1 MPETKSFD
9 FHYVC
14 KTTGEIDGLSFLT
27 QTEDVINGVGNLAQQ
42 AVNQSVVSEQKVDQ
56 AVSTANTAL
65 QNSNTA
71 ITTANQARDDVADL
85 STEVS
90 QLSQNVSTAV
100 SQSQSAVST
109 ANSANTKSDQAIQ
122 DSQTAIN
129 TANEAKTTAQQAVL
143 DTSAAEERINQAVSQ
158 AQQYATSA
166 QNSSQSASTSMAN
179 SAISEQNAERWATW
193 MGSEDDPDQTVDG
206 TDYSAKWWAQHAED
220 IVNDVVHISAQTLT
234 SEQKGQV
241 WANIGLQT
249 ASTSTGGVI
258 LITTQEKITTGTDN
272 ASAVT
277 PLSLNS
283 NAVLYSK
290 AQTLTDA
297 QKQQAR
303 NNIGAT
309 SADDA
314 TAAQILQAFQEFA
327 NEHGIVVPETTDTTE
342 D

>member
-1 MPETKSFD
+1 MPDDQVTISTKSFA
-9 FHYVC
+9 FHYVT

-27 QTEDVINGVGNLAQQ
+27 QTEDAINDVGNLAQQ
-42 AVNQSVVSEQKVDQ
+42 AVNQSAVSGQKVDQ

-65 QNSNTA
+65 QNSNKA
-71 ITTANQARDDVADL
+71 LTTANQARDDVVDL

-100 SQSQSAVST
+100 SQSQSAVRA
-109 ANSANTKSDQAIQ
+109 ANSANTKSDQAIK

-193 MGSEDDPDQTVDG
+193 MGSEEDPDQTVDG
-206 TDYSAKWWAQHAED
+206 TEYSAKWWAQHAED

-234 SEQKGQV
+234 TEQKAQV

-258 LITTQEKITTGTDN
+258 LITTKKKITAGTDD

-277 PLSLNS
+277 PLSLNE

-290 AQTLTDA
+290 AQTLTDE

-303 NNIGAT
+303 TNIGAMSAAT
-309 SADDA
+309 SPS
-314 TAAQILQAFQEFA
+314 
-327 NEHGIVVPETTDTTE
+327 VPAGTL
-342 D
+342 